1 MRNAVF
7 DTKKHTNVK
16 RKARYRR
23 IGKYYKSLDR
33 FKAEKNRRK
42 QALELQNQGLS
53 IKQIARQLQVS
64 ERTVKRDFAKIMIF
78 IKSKRTQLRRN
89 ESLAE
94 RNKIQAM
101 TLMEQMQ
108 RIKDYE
114 EQKRRIYRTRQCNS
128 LHIAIDLDQV
138 FGGEYAMSYKPK
150 LPVQMHQNGK
160 ITIELLT
167 HGKKQNIARIYVGKI
182 ASNTAS
188 LDTNRSLYTVTPF
201 ALKGLQI
208 SEIQT

>member
-16 RKARYRR
+16 KKARYRQ

-53 IKQIARQLQVS
+53 IKQIAQQLHIS

-89 ESLAE
+89 ESFAALS
-94 RNKIQAM
+94 KFQAM

-108 RIKDYE
+108 YVKDYE
-114 EQKRRIYRTRQCNS
+114 ERKRRIYRTRQCNL
-128 LHIAIDLDQV
+128 LHISIDLDQV
-138 FGGEYAMSYKPK
+138 LVGKYAMSYKPK
-150 LPVQMHQNGK
+150 LPVQMQQNGK

-167 HGKKQNIARIYVGKI
+167 HGKKQTIARIYVGKI
-182 ASNTAS
+182 VSNTAF

-201 ALKGLQI
+201 DLKGLQI
-208 SEIQT
+208 SEMQT